1 MHELTKELIADPNF
15 KYSDYIDFEKI
26 WDKVP
31 NQDVYL
37 AHTIAGEYLQ
47 HKRNVKI
54 NLKPLLKAFKKELE
68 QNLEEYNGDYDM
80 GVVWGAANTLF
91 ETIYRARGCLKE
103 SNKAIKYF
111 HLLKNDGRVH
121 CINHHYDPDDGN
133 YYVDLAMQEPVKK
146 PAGYVMEYPIYAPR
160 VCLTDCSD
168 IGEALFE
175 FDSKHPTKALR
186 CATSFELS
194 KNTLNAK
201 PIAHI
206 RINEDR
212 WIRIPYVL
220 VDQLLGSE
228 HIKVTWSKREA
239 YLTDCKYYDFFH
251 VKVIDPDCE

>member
-1 MHELTKELIADPNF
+1 MSK
-15 KYSDYIDFEKI
+15 
-26 WDKVP
+26 
-31 NQDVYL
+31 
-37 AHTIAGEYLQ
+37 
-47 HKRNVKI
+47 
-54 NLKPLLKAFKKELE
+54 KAL
-68 QNLEEYNGDYDM
+68 N
-80 GVVWGAANTLF
+80 
-91 ETIYRARGCLKE
+91 E
-103 SNKAIKYF
+103 SLKAIKYF

-194 KNTLNAK
+194 KNTLNDK

-212 WIRIPYVL
+212 WIRIPYAL
-220 VDQLLGSE
+220 ADQLLGSE
-228 HIKVTWSKREA
+228 HIKVTWSKREDC
-239 YLTDCKYYDFFH
+239 LTDFRYLDLFH